1 MLLKFKEDVT
11 PRVLEFA
18 KACGLEAL
26 LYPIEKAVEEKLI

>member
-1 MLLKFKEDVT
+1 MLLKFKEDIT

-18 KACGLEAL
+18 KAYRLEVL

>member
-11 PRVLEFA
+11 PKVLEFA

-26 LYPIEKAVEEKLI
+26 LYPIEKAVEEKSI

>member
-18 KACGLEAL
+18 KAYRLEVL